1 MTPNTTARPA
11 SARRARRRWS
21 SAAVV
26 VIVVAAGITYWRK
39 VSAAPPAD
47 YVTAEVTRGP
57 VTPSVTASGTLN
69 PVITVQVGSYVSGVI
84 QSLFCD
90 YNTTVKKG
98 QLCAR
103 IDPRPFSIVVDQD
116 QADLD
121 TARAQLDKDQ
131 ASLKYATLS
140 FERGTA
146 LLNSGLD
153 SKDTLDSL
161 QSAESQGKAQV
172 EVDQATVEQKQASLD
187 AAKINLGYTNI
198 ISPVNGT
205 VVSRNVTVGQ
215 TVAASFQTP
224 TLFLIANDL
233 TKMQVDT
240 NVSEGDIGGL
250 RAGDAAT
257 FTVDAFP
264 GRPFKGHVAQVR
276 QAPQS
281 VQNVITYDVVIDVA
295 NPDLLLMPGMTAAV
309 HIIVDQQADA
319 LRVPDRALR
328 FTPAMAG
335 ARPTPGSRAAP
346 STSPTSPAS
355 MTGGASHPAAEA
367 KGGTG
372 VWVLRNGRAVHVP
385 ITVGLDDGTNAE
397 VRSGALAAGDQVIV
411 SEETTSAPVT
421 RGGLRP
427 FRP

>member
-1 MTPNTTARPA
+1 MTPNNTAARPA

-21 SAAVV
+21 SAAVAF
-26 VIVVAAGITYWRK
+26 IVVTAGIVYWRK
-39 VSAAPPAD
+39 LSAAPPAE
-47 YVTAEVTRGP
+47 YVTAEVTRGA
-57 VTPSVTASGTLN
+57 VTPSVTASGTVN

-84 QSLFCD
+84 QSLYCD

-121 TARAQLDKDQ
+121 TAKAQLDKDQ
-131 ASLKYATLS
+131 ASLNYATLS
-140 FERGTA
+140 YERGAA
-146 LLNSGLD
+146 LLKSGLESQD
-153 SKDTLDSL
+153 ALDSL
-161 QSAESQGKAQV
+161 KSAEGQGKAQI
-172 EVDQATVEQKQASLD
+172 EVDKATVEQKQASLA

-233 TKMQVDT
+233 TKMQIDT

-250 RAGDAAT
+250 RTGDEAS

-264 GRPFKGHVAQVR
+264 GRAFKGQVAQVR

-281 VQNVITYDVVIDVA
+281 VQNVITYDVVINVA

-309 HIIVDQQADA
+309 HINVDQSANA

-335 ARPTPGSRAAP
+335 ARPTPTA
-346 STSPTSPAS
+346 
-355 MTGGASHPAAEA
+355 GGASHPAAEA
-367 KGGTG
+367 RGGAG
-372 VWVLRNGRAVHVP
+372 VWVLRDGRAVHVP
-385 ITVGLDDGTNAE
+385 ITVGLDDGSNAE

-411 SEETTSAPVT
+411 SEQTSSAPVT
-421 RGGLRP
+421 RGLRP